1 MYKLLS
7 IFLVVICLSSCKK
20 NFNEVP
26 EAPIVVKAYL
36 YGNKPVADVYLESIL
51 TSREFE
57 NQSTRPIVD
66 AQVSLRI
73 EDELVILEANPQE
86 PGFYMNE
93 GNTILPGS
101 FVTLEVNYNER
112 VITSNC
118 EIPDMLEVTSTFEG
132 VSVIDAGG
140 SDQILGS
147 VSWESSPEYE
157 YLLDLIVDEENPI
170 PLTFNNAQGKFN
182 DSYAL
187 PIKTDNASILADDF
201 SFLGLHKL
209 TIYTLS
215 PEYSEYFN
223 YAPTQFVRSI
233 YSAPNN
239 INNGYGVFAGLTG
252 TTIEIVVEE

>member
-1 MYKLLS
+1 MYKRFL
-7 IFLVVICLSSCKK
+7 IFFLVICGASCKK
-20 NFNEVP
+20 DLNEVP

-36 YGNKPVADVYLESIL
+36 YGNKPVTDVYLESVL
-51 TSREFE
+51 TSREFSH
-57 NQSTRPIVD
+57 QFSRPIAD
-66 AQVSLRI
+66 AEVRLRI
-73 EDELVILEANPQE
+73 EDELVVLEANPEE

-93 GNTILPGS
+93 NYTILPGS
-101 FVTLEVNYNER
+101 FISLEIDYNDK
-112 VITSNC
+112 VITSSC
-118 EIPDMLEVTSTFEG
+118 EIPDILEVTSTFEG
-132 VSVIDAGG
+132 VSVINAGG
-140 SDQILGS
+140 NDQILGS

-157 YLLDLIVDEENPI
+157 YLLDLTVDEENPI
-170 PLTFNNAQGKFN
+170 PLTFNNAQGKFD

-215 PEYSEYFN
+215 PEYTEYFN